1 MNVPGPHDDPR
12 RIQRAL
18 LALALLLRVMG
29 LIVAGLLRAG
39 GEGEAKRK

>member
-1 MNVPGPHDDPR
+1 MDPELESR
-12 RIQRAL
+12 RTRRAL

-39 GEGEAKRK
+39 SEGEAKRK